1 MRFVLAISKMATLIG
16 CGWSAQ
22 SAIALVA
29 VDLLEWC
36 REYWAK

>member
-1 MRFVLAISKMATLIG
+1 MRFVLAISKLATLIG

-22 SAIALVA
+22 CAVAFVA
-29 VDLLEWC
+29 VDLLEWF